1 MKSFEETVSE
11 LEVWTTKTEL
21 RLYTDLCFLT
31 LKVRLYD
38 LRAQDIK
45 TLTYP
50 LYMTTGEFL

>member
-1 MKSFEETVSE
+1 MYLLNPQAKG
-11 LEVWTTKTEL
+11 
-21 RLYTDLCFLT
+21 
-31 LKVRLYD
+31 YD

>member
-1 MKSFEETVSE
+1 MFAVCT
-11 LEVWTTKTEL
+11 
-21 RLYTDLCFLT
+21 YLT
-31 LKVRLYD
+31 PKPKAIYD